1 MYLCDFLFS
10 CQLLSLRGDICRR
23 NNSYLHV
30 GDHLFTKQK
39 RLARR
44 SYVFSRIRGE
54 AYHRNAQPARTAWR
68 GRSCCWDKVNIAALD
83 HGVFPQGSK
92 SYLSRYKSHQ
102 VSMCCCRLG
111 VTKLR
116 AFVEAGRSHVD
127 ARDQRRGGSGW
138 IRTSV
143 AISAGVFGRVV
154 DGRGGR
160 VRGGAVG
167 GGGGGGEDVE
177 GGQYCD

>member
-1 MYLCDFLFS
+1 
-10 CQLLSLRGDICRR
+10 
-23 NNSYLHV
+23 
-30 GDHLFTKQK
+30 
-39 RLARR
+39 
-44 SYVFSRIRGE
+44 
-54 AYHRNAQPARTAWR
+54 
-68 GRSCCWDKVNIAALD
+68 
-83 HGVFPQGSK
+83 
-92 SYLSRYKSHQ
+92 
-102 VSMCCCRLG
+102 MCCCRLG

-143 AISAGVFGRVV
+143 AISARVFGRVV

-160 VRGGAVG
+160 DSGGEVG